1 MKVLSAEEIAQHNH
15 AAHMGMIK
23 GAIYGIGV
31 SLAGAAIAKRNFSHL
46 LKKANWQI
54 KTALFISP
62 IAFSSSVVGELDS
75 TAFGRQLHHGDM
87 EQEKL
92 EEIQRWN
99 SLTMEQKCFH
109 TLNENR
115 FSLLF
120 TSWAAVLL
128 GSWKVINRDK
138 ILTQSQKL
146 VQARMYAQF
155 ATVVLVFGVLGI
167 SYYDRIIN
175 PQDFEE
181 ENQETRLDR
190 ILANIEKQNIE
201 AKQMQLANQK
211 RLEGQAQN

>member
-1 MKVLSAEEIAQHNH
+1 
-15 AAHMGMIK
+15 
-23 GAIYGIGV
+23 
-31 SLAGAAIAKRNFSHL
+31 
-46 LKKANWQI
+46 
-54 KTALFISP
+54 
-62 IAFSSSVVGELDS
+62 
-75 TAFGRQLHHGDM
+75 M

-201 AKQMQLANQK
+201 AKQMQLDNQK